1 MTQKEKE
8 LILSWIV
15 NEEGR
20 LEDDVIEL
28 RNRLRFRRIDIS
40 DCFELALALQRLEN
54 FRDFSLIVL
63 RLLHMY

>member
-1 MTQKEKE
+1 MTLKEKE